1 MPCDHF
7 HFSPHP
13 VLEKYQ
19 TSLYSKV
26 FSAAKRG
33 KIKYQA
39 SIASGPSSTCK
50 ILVSMLKLVTFTQIF
65 SATKQGEKSKKK
77 RSTKRQKNLGF
88 EIQNSNSHT
97 CARIL
102 SAACISHS
110 SQTTKKFKIQNFI
123 LFISHQPN
131 RQGKPT
137 SQKIRRGGKSPNNPF
152 LLVPKQRTPHSNP
165 QDLFIFLT
173 FFSPTKQIKKA
184 PNCKTA
190 KKGKHTPEV

>member
-1 MPCDHF
+1 MPCDNF

-26 FSAAKRG
+26 FSVAKRG

-50 ILVSMLKLVTFTQIF
+50 SLVSMLKLVTFTQIF
-65 SATKQGEKSKKK
+65 SATKQGEKSEKKK
-77 RSTKRQKNLGF
+77 RVPNGKKNLGF
-88 EIQNSNSHT
+88 KIQNSKSHT

-110 SQTTKKFKIQNFI
+110 SQTKKKFKILNFI

-137 SQKIRRGGKSPNNPF
+137 SQKIRRGGKNPNNPF
-152 LLVPKQRTPHSNP
+152 SSISQTTNPTFKPSRSLHFPH
-165 QDLFIFLT
+165 IFLT
-173 FFSPTKQIKKA
+173 NQTDKKSPKL
-184 PNCKTA
+184 
-190 KKGKHTPEV
+190 

>member
-1 MPCDHF
+1 MPCDNF

-13 VLEKYQ
+13 VLENYQ

-50 ILVSMLKLVTFTQIF
+50 IIVSMLKLLTFTQIF
-65 SATKQGEKSKKK
+65 SATKQEEKREKKQ
-77 RSTKRQKNLGF
+77 RNTKRQKYLGF
-88 EIQNSNSHT
+88 KIQNSKSHIS
-97 CARIL
+97 ARIL
-102 SAACISHS
+102 SVACISHS

-137 SQKIRRGGKSPNNPF
+137 S
-152 LLVPKQRTPHSNP
+152 
-165 QDLFIFLT
+165 
-173 FFSPTKQIKKA
+173 
-184 PNCKTA
+184 
-190 KKGKHTPEV
+190 